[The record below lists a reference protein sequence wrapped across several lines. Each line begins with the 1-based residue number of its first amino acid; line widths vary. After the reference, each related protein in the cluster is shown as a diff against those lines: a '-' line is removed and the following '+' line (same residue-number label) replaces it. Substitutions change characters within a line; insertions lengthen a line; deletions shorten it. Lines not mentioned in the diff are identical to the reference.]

1 MKKIMTVTA
10 MLVFAI
16 SMFAKD
22 IKTVVF
28 TTLPQMHCENCENKI
43 KGNLRFEKGIK
54 QITTSVPDQKV
65 TIEYDA
71 DKTTPENIAKGF
83 AKIGYEATVVTGE
96 AKKKGCSGSSKK
108 ADATK
113 GSCCKKNGEK
123 KEGSCCKKNG
133 EKKEGNCCKKAEV
146 KKEGCGGC
154 SKKAEAVKGNCCKK
168 DGEKKAGSCSEK
180 AEVKKKGCSGCSKKA
195 EAVKGNCSTK

>member
-96 AKKKGCSGSSKK
+96 AKKKGCSGCS
-108 ADATK
+108 
-113 GSCCKKNGEK
+113 
-123 KEGSCCKKNG
+123 KKNG
-133 EKKEGNCCKKAEV
+133 EKKEGNCSEKAEV

-154 SKKAEAVKGNCCKK
+154 SKKAEAVKGNC
-168 DGEKKAGSCSEK
+168 
-180 AEVKKKGCSGCSKKA
+180 
-195 EAVKGNCSTK
+195 STK